1 MDSACEVYRHQLRAC
16 VHRLRLLPS
25 VFPGPPD
32 LDGRT
37 VHNKLFVCGLFSDE
51 LESHVLSVLNLRV
64 TCRGSHV
71 LHTSPER
78 ICTWELPAAATDIQV
93 SDLEGGWVQLS
104 LGCSD
109 GGLLLARLLLPR
121 LPGSGP
127 EDITQTHLPTDSA
140 SGGERLQPQ
149 LRLHSGAISCVDTQP
164 DTQAILTVGVDGA
177 ICVLPPDLAAS
188 AATDGSAA
196 ISAGEGPGHHAP
208 WRCSRGG
215 LTSLTAGRWADTNVF
230 ITVHP
235 ARPNL
240 CATGAGGGCLALWD
254 LRLASQPLMA
264 HTPPPSPLSPMCG
277 AAAGPDVWEVRFD
290 TSAAS
295 MAKSTAPGMLFCT
308 NDGTL
313 GQATFS
319 PTSSVSNSIAQCPH
333 SINSFDVDTSS
344 GPHDLLAVSDAGEL
358 VYVVGRTK

>member
-1 MDSACEVYRHQLRAC
+1 
-16 VHRLRLLPS
+16 

-127 EDITQTHLPTDSA
+127 ADITQTHLPTDSA

-208 WRCSRGG
+208 WRRSRGG

-230 ITVHP
+230 ITVGSP
-235 ARPNL
+235 
-240 CATGAGGGCLALWD
+240 GG
-254 LRLASQPLMA
+254 LMVY
-264 HTPPPSPLSPMCG
+264 TL
-277 AAAGPDVWEVRFD
+277 
-290 TSAAS
+290 
-295 MAKSTAPGMLFCT
+295 
-308 NDGTL
+308 L
-313 GQATFS
+313 GQTFA
-319 PTSSVSNSIAQCPH
+319 PQ
-333 SINSFDVDTSS
+333 
-344 GPHDLLAVSDAGEL
+344 EL
-358 VYVVGRTK
+358 R